1 MDWRAGLRKV
11 HSSEGAFS
19 LAGLFFVGLAFVF
32 DIAQHLAAVAA
43 EPGHEHG
50 GGDLFLRVNIP
61 AMGIAFLAFGM
72 GMYLVEHH
80 RNRLYLTAFVAGLLI
95 LTDGVAHLFAISDH
109 VDVPL
114 HAAVFTV
121 LAPLQIAGGL
131 LFPFL
136 PRKWDRYWLVLTVAL
151 IVVYGISRRIA
162 VPPLWDLEE
171 VEPVGVFSKIIE
183 LLTLFPLYTL
193 VRGSPSTPPP
203 ATMPGAAEP

>member
-1 MDWRAGLRKV
+1 MDWRTGLRKV
-11 HSSEGAFS
+11 HSAEGAFC
-19 LAGLFFVGLAFVF
+19 LAGLFFIGLAFVF
-32 DIAQHLAAVAA
+32 DIAKHLATVAA

-50 GGDLFLRVNIP
+50 GGDVFLRVNIP

-80 RNRLYLTAFVAGLLI
+80 RSRLYLTAFVAGLLI
-95 LTDGVAHLFAISDH
+95 LTDGIAHLFAISDH
-109 VDVPL
+109 VDIPL
-114 HAAVFTV
+114 HAAVFII
-121 LAPLQIAGGL
+121 LAPAQIAGGL

-136 PRKWDRYWLVLTVAL
+136 PRKWDRYWIVLTVAL
-151 IVVYGISRRIA
+151 IVVFGISRRIA

>member
-11 HSSEGAFS
+11 HSAEGAFC
-19 LAGLFFVGLAFVF
+19 LAGLFFIGLAFVF
-32 DIAQHLAAVAA
+32 DIAKHLATVAA

-50 GGDLFLRVNIP
+50 GGDVFLRVNIP

-80 RNRLYLTAFVAGLLI
+80 RSRLYLTAFVAGLLI
-95 LTDGVAHLFAISDH
+95 LTDGIAHLFAISDH
-109 VDVPL
+109 VDIPL
-114 HAAVFTV
+114 HAAVFII
-121 LAPLQIAGGL
+121 LAPAQIAGGL

-136 PRKWDRYWLVLTVAL
+136 PRKWDRYWIVLTVAL
-151 IVVYGISRRIA
+151 IVVFGISRRIA